1 VTERPRVRGCGWWIG
16 LDVFVVLVAGRF
28 TSSPTGEWLV
38 VALSLAAADPVQV
51 TAAYDQPGV
60 W

>member
-1 VTERPRVRGCGWWIG
+1 VTERPRGRGWSWGVG
-16 LDVFVVLVAGRF
+16 LGVFVVLVAGRF